1 MEGKKIYLQPRGL
14 VLDTIHDIVEFLR
27 GKPTVSDT
35 PRGKISTGL
44 TMYGYKWD
52 VRFTVE
58 DIGKNRSSVT
68 IEVDGERQ
76 DKKKEIRSMF
86 ALLDSMLLVGAEIEF
101 AENEAESI

>member
-1 MEGKKIYLQPRGL
+1 MEGKKSYLQPRGV
-14 VLDTIHDIVEFLR
+14 VLDTVHDIVEFLR

-35 PRGKISTGL
+35 PNGKVSTGL

-52 VRFTVE
+52 VRFTVV
-58 DIGKNRSSVT
+58 DIGNNRSSVT
-68 IEVDGERQ
+68 IEVDGERR

-101 AENEAESI
+101 AESAAVEL